1 MLMEMSKKIENQIEM
16 KLKSV
21 FLDLEV
27 PPPHNFSKIAVI
39 LGAF

>member
-21 FLDLEV
+21 FLDLEF
-27 PPPHNFSKIAVI
+27 PPPRNFSKIAVI